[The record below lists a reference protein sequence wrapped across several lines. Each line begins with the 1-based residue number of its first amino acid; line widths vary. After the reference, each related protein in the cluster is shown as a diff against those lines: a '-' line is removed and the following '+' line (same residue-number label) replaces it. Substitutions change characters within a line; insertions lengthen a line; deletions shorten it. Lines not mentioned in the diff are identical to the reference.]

1 MRSTSC
7 DGAGTRLPLDH
18 LGVFDA
24 ADVSASQP
32 VCVRAGTLTRI
43 SNDYFEGT
51 CLIFVRDPTVP
62 VLTPGTFYRRYFE
75 IQLQGRFK
83 QAPERFFIGMELS
96 EVLRLSMMARG
107 ISNTLFSFVR
117 SYEPDIDVSFGS
129 KDKVGVDFELPH
141 LVAPLFK
148 GCDIVVETPDG
159 EALPTLGTDI
169 TGGRTHPKGGRPMRI
184 RLDCTYTIC
193 TFSTCI
199 DLFAWKVKGTPVGD
213 VDVGKVVGRDNAIR
227 VVMYALQPPANGG
240 ARHGARPAHAI
251 AHKAYMLCVQLE
263 PPARRKA
270 VLKLF
275 SGSSAVAAV
284 SDRREELEVAMQGR
298 HDEVVAAAAVEEEV
312 AEVAAAEVAAEA
324 AEVAAEAAEVASE
337 AAEVAAE
344 AVEAAGSDADGD
356 ADADADAETAED
368 ELWENGSAHSALFP
382 QAAEDEPEFDEG
394 YGPLLSSEAAVDYEV
409 ALLDV
414 ACIEARLDEAAALA
428 LARGVYSESQWDKL
442 SDELASGV
450 TSTATCLTIIERE
463 LLAPRPIDVLV
474 EVVRTECMLRLRK
487 AFEREVV
494 RVTGRPPS
502 NEAMNAFIFV
512 QLARSHSKNI
522 SGEWLIG
529 EHLFVP
535 LAAPSATAHGDS
547 WPLIKYVE
555 RARERAEQP
564 VDADREPAL
573 EHAVQLDAWLRQAW
587 LREREKVLE
596 AAAAFRRSPD
606 EAAASAPAVFGAELP
621 DGGFRVWLDPPPPR
635 QRSEHR
641 VNAVCVRKLRQAFR
655 GSPAHFETRLF
666 LLLHRYAALFGPN
679 GGEGRGWQL
688 ATPPPA
694 MDALTTDFGVHAECF
709 ASPMNRRQPRF
720 CSAFSD
726 TDVAFG
732 SSGNF
737 FGAARRGVLAG
748 WQSAEC
754 GPPYDDELME
764 MAVEVLSHELSR
776 REAEGSAHAGSF
788 VLVVPDWRTSPPSR
802 FWRAVQASPHL
813 SRVLV
818 LDKEA
823 HRYVE
828 GFQHQ
833 ASSARTR
840 FVQGETA
847 TLCIWMQNQAGR
859 AAYPVTEE
867 KLEKQREAWNL
878 PPRLPGL

>member
-1 MRSTSC
+1 
-7 DGAGTRLPLDH
+7 
-18 LGVFDA
+18 
-24 ADVSASQP
+24 
-32 VCVRAGTLTRI
+32 
-43 SNDYFEGT
+43 
-51 CLIFVRDPTVP
+51 
-62 VLTPGTFYRRYFE
+62 
-75 IQLQGRFK
+75 
-83 QAPERFFIGMELS
+83 
-96 EVLRLSMMARG
+96 
-107 ISNTLFSFVR
+107 
-117 SYEPDIDVSFGS
+117 
-129 KDKVGVDFELPH
+129 
-141 LVAPLFK
+141 
-148 GCDIVVETPDG
+148 
-159 EALPTLGTDI
+159 
-169 TGGRTHPKGGRPMRI
+169 
-184 RLDCTYTIC
+184 
-193 TFSTCI
+193 
-199 DLFAWKVKGTPVGD
+199 
-213 VDVGKVVGRDNAIR
+213 
-227 VVMYALQPPANGG
+227 
-240 ARHGARPAHAI
+240 
-251 AHKAYMLCVQLE
+251 
-263 PPARRKA
+263 
-270 VLKLF
+270 
-275 SGSSAVAAV
+275 
-284 SDRREELEVAMQGR
+284 
-298 HDEVVAAAAVEEEV
+298 
-312 AEVAAAEVAAEA
+312 
-324 AEVAAEAAEVASE
+324 
-337 AAEVAAE
+337 
-344 AVEAAGSDADGD
+344 
-356 ADADADAETAED
+356 
-368 ELWENGSAHSALFP
+368 
-382 QAAEDEPEFDEG
+382 
-394 YGPLLSSEAAVDYEV
+394 
-409 ALLDV
+409 
-414 ACIEARLDEAAALA
+414 
-428 LARGVYSESQWDKL
+428 
-442 SDELASGV
+442 
-450 TSTATCLTIIERE
+450 
-463 LLAPRPIDVLV
+463 V

>member
-1 MRSTSC
+1 MS
-7 DGAGTRLPLDH
+7 AQP
-18 LGVFDA
+18 
-24 ADVSASQP
+24 DVSASQP

-213 VDVGKVVGRDNAIR
+213 VDA
-227 VVMYALQPPANGG
+227 
-240 ARHGARPAHAI
+240 
-251 AHKAYMLCVQLE
+251 
-263 PPARRKA
+263 
-270 VLKLF
+270 
-275 SGSSAVAAV
+275 
-284 SDRREELEVAMQGR
+284 
-298 HDEVVAAAAVEEEV
+298 
-312 AEVAAAEVAAEA
+312 
-324 AEVAAEAAEVASE
+324 
-337 AAEVAAE
+337 
-344 AVEAAGSDADGD
+344 
-356 ADADADAETAED
+356 AED

>member
-1 MRSTSC
+1 M
-7 DGAGTRLPLDH
+7 
-18 LGVFDA
+18 
-24 ADVSASQP
+24 
-32 VCVRAGTLTRI
+32 
-43 SNDYFEGT
+43 
-51 CLIFVRDPTVP
+51 
-62 VLTPGTFYRRYFE
+62 
-75 IQLQGRFK
+75 
-83 QAPERFFIGMELS
+83 
-96 EVLRLSMMARG
+96 
-107 ISNTLFSFVR
+107 
-117 SYEPDIDVSFGS
+117 
-129 KDKVGVDFELPH
+129 
-141 LVAPLFK
+141 
-148 GCDIVVETPDG
+148 
-159 EALPTLGTDI
+159 
-169 TGGRTHPKGGRPMRI
+169 
-184 RLDCTYTIC
+184 
-193 TFSTCI
+193 
-199 DLFAWKVKGTPVGD
+199 
-213 VDVGKVVGRDNAIR
+213 
-227 VVMYALQPPANGG
+227 
-240 ARHGARPAHAI
+240 
-251 AHKAYMLCVQLE
+251 
-263 PPARRKA
+263 
-270 VLKLF
+270 
-275 SGSSAVAAV
+275 
-284 SDRREELEVAMQGR
+284 
-298 HDEVVAAAAVEEEV
+298 
-312 AEVAAAEVAAEA
+312 
-324 AEVAAEAAEVASE
+324 
-337 AAEVAAE
+337 
-344 AVEAAGSDADGD
+344 
-356 ADADADAETAED
+356 
-368 ELWENGSAHSALFP
+368 
-382 QAAEDEPEFDEG
+382 
-394 YGPLLSSEAAVDYEV
+394 DYEV

-442 SDELASGV
+442 SDELAKGV
-450 TSTATCLTIIERE
+450 SSTATCLTVLERE

-494 RVTGRPPS
+494 RVTGRPPA

-512 QLARSHSKNI
+512 QLARSHSKNS

-535 LAAPSATAHGDS
+535 LAAPSATVHGDS

-564 VDADREPAL
+564 VDADREPAF

-606 EAAASAPAVFGAELP
+606 EAAASAPAVLGAELP

-641 VNAVCVRKLRQAFR
+641 VNAACVRKLRQAFR

-720 CSAFSD
+720 CSAFAD
-726 TDVAFG
+726 TDVTFG

-764 MAVEVLSHELSR
+764 MAVEVLSLELSR
-776 REAEGSAHAGSF
+776 READGSAHAGSF
-788 VLVVPDWRTSPPSR
+788 VLVVPDWRSSPPSR

-813 SRVLV
+813 SHVLV
-818 LDKEA
+818 LDKEV

-833 ASSARTR
+833 ASSARIR

-878 PPRLPGL
+878 PPRLPGNGL